1 MPSLVESHILAGD
14 VFVVFCR
21 KSSEL
26 RKVET
31 VLHKREGNCDVMS
44 DNDEENLEVGLA
56 NTRSRRERNV
66 RSRGRKNALEVKP
79 IILYKK

>member
-1 MPSLVESHILAGD
+1 
-14 VFVVFCR
+14 
-21 KSSEL
+21 
-26 RKVET
+26 
-31 VLHKREGNCDVMS
+31 MS